1 MILRIEEKNALCLC
15 KLRFDMIRV
24 IYKVQ
29 NYKNLEIKTAFF

>member
-15 KLRFDMIRV
+15 KLDMIRV